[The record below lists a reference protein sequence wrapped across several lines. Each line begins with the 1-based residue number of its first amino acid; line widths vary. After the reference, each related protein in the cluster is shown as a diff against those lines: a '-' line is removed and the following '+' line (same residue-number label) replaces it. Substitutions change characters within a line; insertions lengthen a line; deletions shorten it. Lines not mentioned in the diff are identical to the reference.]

1 MLVKGLGH
9 VSCEICQRN
18 LEGRSD
24 KAETKDEDL
33 HDIF

>member
-1 MLVKGLGH
+1 MFLVKFANA
-9 VSCEICQRN
+9 N
-18 LEGRSD
+18 LKGRSD